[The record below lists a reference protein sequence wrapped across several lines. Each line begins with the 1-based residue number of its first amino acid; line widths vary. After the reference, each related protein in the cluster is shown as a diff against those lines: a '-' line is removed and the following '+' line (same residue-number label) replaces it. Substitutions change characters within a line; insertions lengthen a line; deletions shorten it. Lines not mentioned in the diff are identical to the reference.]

1 MGRSLPLALFALLA
15 GGWLLWVS
23 RAPEP
28 AATVPPPRKARPERP
43 ALPFREALLEESK
56 SLPPASVEQ
65 IRRELESGAADANR
79 RAALMAWLWHRRAAD
94 AAAERAGHLLWFIE
108 NQPASEF
115 LDWPPAWFAPGEL
128 GPDRMEEIL
137 AAWRRAVR
145 ANPDDPRVGW
155 RAARWYERHDE
166 RRMPEFLQA
175 SLDAQPDFAPAA
187 EALAR
192 WCVRQ
197 IASPGEAAA
206 EARKLL
212 EELLNPEI
220 QRRAARRF
228 HQLAEQEEAPD
239 RRGRL
244 RKEAR
249 RCFLR
254 AKEILPYLREE
265 DVFGRA
271 GQIQDERT
279 SAAENSFPEW
289 QALLNAGRRQ
299 IRRLPV
305 EAFPELPPAVA
316 GTLQRMGCAVPQAFE
331 SPGRQGWRN
340 LIRGRF
346 YDAQREGWAV
356 ICSARGTVRLL
367 AFRDDSDTNPET
379 LLGGLESHC
388 MQILSEKAAGFSWA
402 ITAADEAV
410 IRRYNRE
417 YRGPRL
423 PPLDHEGIEAH
434 ALGKASVILYRHGG
448 RWLRLQGAD

>member
-1 MGRSLPLALFALLA
+1 
-15 GGWLLWVS
+15 
-23 RAPEP
+23 
-28 AATVPPPRKARPERP
+28 
-43 ALPFREALLEESK
+43 
-56 SLPPASVEQ
+56 
-65 IRRELESGAADANR
+65 
-79 RAALMAWLWHRRAAD
+79 MAWLWHQGGAD

-115 LDWPPAWFAPGEL
+115 LDWPPAWFAPEEL
-128 GPDRMEEIL
+128 GPVRMEEIL

-145 ANPDDPRVGW
+145 ANPDDPRAAW

-175 SLDAQPDFAPAA
+175 SLEAQPDFAPAA
-187 EALAR
+187 DALAG

-212 EELLNPEI
+212 EASFNPEI

-228 HQLAEQEEAPD
+228 HLLAGKEEDAD

-249 RCFLR
+249 LCFLR

-271 GQIQDERT
+271 GQTQDERL
-279 SAAENSFPEW
+279 SAPAMPFPEW

-299 IRRLPV
+299 IQRLPV
-305 EAFPELPPAVA
+305 EAFPELPPLVA
-316 GTLQRMGCAVPQAFE
+316 GTLKRIGCAVPQAFE

-346 YDAQREGWAV
+346 YEAQRESWAV
-356 ICSARGTVRLL
+356 LCSTRGTVRLL
-367 AFRDDSDTNPET
+367 VFRDEWDRNPET
-379 LLGGLESHC
+379 LHGGLESYC
-388 MQILSEKAAGFSWA
+388 MQMTGEKTAGFSWA
-402 ITAADEAV
+402 ITVADEAV

-423 PPLDHEGIEAH
+423 PPIDHDGIESH
-434 ALGKASVILYRHGG
+434 FLGKASVILYRRGG

>member
-1 MGRSLPLALFALLA
+1 MRRSLPLALFALLA
-15 GGWLLWVS
+15 GGWLLWVG
-23 RAPEP
+23 RTPEP
-28 AATVPPPRKARPERP
+28 AAPVRPPGKARPERP
-43 ALPFREALLEESK
+43 ALPFREALLEEAK
-56 SLPPASVEQ
+56 TLPPASAEQ

-79 RAALMAWLWHRRAAD
+79 RALLAAWLWHQGGAHAV
-94 AAAERAGHLLWFIE
+94 AERAGHLLWFIE

-128 GPDRMEEIL
+128 GPGRTEEIL

-145 ANPDDPRVGW
+145 ANPDDPRVAW
-155 RAARWYERHDE
+155 RAAGWCERHDE

-175 SLDAQPDFAPAA
+175 SLEAQPDYGPAA

-197 IASPGEAAA
+197 ITGPGEAAA

-212 EELLNPEI
+212 EESLNPEM

-228 HQLAEQEEAPD
+228 HQLAEKEEDAE
-239 RRGRL
+239 RRGRF

-254 AKEILPYLREE
+254 AQEILPHLREE

-271 GQIQDERT
+271 GQIQDEELPA
-279 SAAENSFPEW
+279 SAMSFPEW
-289 QALLNAGRRQ
+289 QAWLNAGRRQ
-299 IRRLPV
+299 IRRRPV

-316 GTLQRMGCAVPQAFE
+316 GTLKRMGCAVPQAFE

-388 MQILSEKAAGFSWA
+388 MQILSDKAAGFSWA

-417 YRGPRL
+417 YHGPRL
-423 PPLDHEGIEAH
+423 PPLDHEGIESH
-434 ALGKASVILYRHGG
+434 FLGKASVILYRHGG